1 MQEKEIIDIYI
12 ECSSTSPREMDRQYR
27 YLLECRSHP
36 GNTRNGGS
44 RMTGTYN
51 MASMTALAE
60 AMERIVRPCVVYV
73 HCRNEW
79 MLNMLHHQLQGWAE
93 KDFRNSKGNLIANA
107 GLWQRIAELSGEH
120 DLIGVSGKHAYSTWM
135 KEEMGKGEQDVR

>member
-36 GNTRNGGS
+36 GNTRSGGD
-44 RMTGTYN
+44 RLTGTYN
-51 MASMTALAE
+51 MASLVALIE

-79 MLNMLHHQLQGWAE
+79 MLNMLRHQLHEWIE

-107 GLWQRIAELSGEH
+107 GLWQRIAELSEDH
-120 DLIGVSGKHAYSTWM
+120 DMVGVSGKHAYSTWM
-135 KEEMGKGEQDVR
+135 KEEMERGEQDVR

>member
-36 GNTRNGGS
+36 GNTRSGGD
-44 RMTGTYN
+44 RLTGTYN
-51 MASMTALAE
+51 MASLTALIE
-60 AMERIVRPCVVYV
+60 AMERIVRPCVVYI

-79 MLNMLHHQLQGWAE
+79 MLNMLQHQLQGWTE
-93 KDFRNSKGNLIANA
+93 KGFRNSKGKLITNA
-107 GLWQRIAELSGEH
+107 GLWQRIAELSRDQ
-120 DLIGVSGKHAYSTWM
+120 DLIGVSGKHEYSTWM
-135 KEEMGKGEQDVR
+135 KKEMEKGEQNVR